1 MNAGADNRFDHTAS
15 LPSHDPAVWYA
26 FRPEIRS
33 HPLRMADLKLLAD
46 QQQLR
51 HDDFIWHPTWKT
63 WRPAHELTGLFTD
76 RVPGAPPAPVVQS
89 SIANIGDVRSDPRT
103 ANRNLKDRARHELR
117 SYIVITA
124 YIWTILSLLRLHE
137 TLLADSY
144 HVGLQAHGFAI
155 VTALILGKVVLIAE
169 ALRVGE
175 RTAERVPALAILIR
189 SVLFALAILLFHATE
204 HIVTELWDGAE
215 MNSDLLMVDEAQA
228 RRSLIMAAIMTIA
241 LMPYFLIKE
250 IERRTG
256 EVDLLLMAVGLKR

>member
-1 MNAGADNRFDHTAS
+1 MNAGANMRFDHNAS
-15 LPSHDPAVWYA
+15 LPSLDPAVWYA

-33 HPLRMADLKLLAD
+33 HPLSLADLKLLAA

-51 HDDFIWHPTWKT
+51 HDDFIWHPTWET
-63 WRPAHELTGLFTD
+63 WRPAHELTGLFAD
-76 RVPGAPPAPVVQS
+76 PAHGAPPAPIAQS
-89 SIANIGDVRSDPRT
+89 PVTNLGEDRSDPRPT
-103 ANRNLKDRARHELR
+103 NRSLKDRARHELR
-117 SYIVITA
+117 SYVVITV

-175 RTAERVPALAILIR
+175 RAAEHVPALAILIK
-189 SVLFALAILLFHATE
+189 SVFFAVAILLFHATE
-204 HIVTELWDGAE
+204 HIVTELWHGAE
-215 MNSDLLMVDEAQA
+215 LNSDLLMVDLAQA

-241 LMPYFLIKE
+241 LMPYFLIME

-256 EVDLLLMAVGLKR
+256 EADLLLMAVGLKR